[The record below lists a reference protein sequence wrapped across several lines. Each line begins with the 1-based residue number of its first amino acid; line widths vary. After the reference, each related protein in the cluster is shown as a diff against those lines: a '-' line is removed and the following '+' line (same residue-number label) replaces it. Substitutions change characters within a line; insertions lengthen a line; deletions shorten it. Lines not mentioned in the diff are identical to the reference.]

1 MRSRK
6 RGHDGHQWEPESV
19 HGGIRPGGG
28 KWSNRLERCAVCSA
42 RRQRRMTWD
51 SGGELQ
57 NDLIDATA
65 PDPLTQCEGVR
76 V

>member
-19 HGGIRPGGG
+19 HGGIRPGGD
-28 KWSNRLERCAVCSA
+28 KWENRLEKCAACSV

-51 SGGELQ
+51 SGG
-57 NDLIDATA
+57 NCRPI
-65 PDPLTQCEGVR
+65 
-76 V
+76 